1 MNAKTEVKMDS
12 CTTQLKSERQKKIVN
27 RKQKQKKNN
36 GKKLQYDDINSTI
49 LIIPLNVNGLN
60 STIIR

>member
-1 MNAKTEVKMDS
+1 MLKLKIRWIHVQHSVKIREAKKECESKAETK
-12 CTTQLKSERQKKIVN
+12 
-27 RKQKQKKNN
+27 KKNN